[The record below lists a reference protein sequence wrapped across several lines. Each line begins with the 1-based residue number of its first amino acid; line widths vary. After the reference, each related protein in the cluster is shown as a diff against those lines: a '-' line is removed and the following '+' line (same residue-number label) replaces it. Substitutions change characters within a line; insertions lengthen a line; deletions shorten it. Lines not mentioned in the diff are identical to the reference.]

1 MSTPL
6 NVATAGHIQIWTI
19 NRPDVGN
26 AITGL
31 DIIEALE
38 EAVYAANA
46 DTEVRAVILTGEGRI
61 FSAGGNVKDMA
72 DRQGMFGVDERA
84 QRRAYVAGIQRIPRA
99 MQRLEVPIIAAV
111 NGAAIGAGL
120 DLAMMC
126 DLRVASDRAS
136 PHLWE
141 LHHLGDGAAA
151 AEEPSPSLGLELV
164 LCGSGERVGLSWAA
178 GHDTETAADAALH
191 DRLACVLSGR
201 CGKALGSW
209 LFVRHNGKPF
219 SVRACLEFQVSWHS

>member
-1 MSTPL
+1 MGSPL

-46 DTEVRAVILTGEGRI
+46 DTEVRAVILTGAGRI

-84 QRRAYVAGIQRIPRA
+84 QRRAYVAGISASRARCSAWRSRSSPRST
-99 MQRLEVPIIAAV
+99 VP
-111 NGAAIGAGL
+111 
-120 DLAMMC
+120 
-126 DLRVASDRAS
+126 
-136 PHLWE
+136 
-141 LHHLGDGAAA
+141 
-151 AEEPSPSLGLELV
+151 PSAP
-164 LCGSGERVGLSWAA
+164 GSTWR
-178 GHDTETAADAALH
+178 
-191 DRLACVLSGR
+191 
-201 CGKALGSW
+201 
-209 LFVRHNGKPF
+209 
-219 SVRACLEFQVSWHS
+219 